1 MPFLGFY
8 TKRAIMN
15 RKIIILIWVLSMLCC
30 VCEKISAQD
39 AMLSAGGS
47 FSSVDGSV
55 AFSVGQFAFHEFS
68 NKDGSVAEGVQHP
81 WEIFTQETVPPN
93 YHLSKVSIKHS
104 TCYNALQNIT
114 VAGDGEQVDIE
125 STAFVEFIAG
135 QSIRF
140 LPGFRAQAGSYVN
153 AYITTTATFCNPVA
167 VSSIVHAEPVV
178 EKCIAFDNYGDVEQ
192 ERFAEKQITLYPNP
206 NNGRFTL
213 QLSNFDSRAQ
223 VMVVNLLGKVMH
235 QAIVTETDY
244 FEIDMLNAPRG
255 VYTVVVSD
263 NETVKTSKMVVY

>member
-1 MPFLGFY
+1 
-8 TKRAIMN
+8 MN

-30 VCEKISAQD
+30 VCGKTSAQE

-68 NKDGSVAEGVQHP
+68 NLNGSVAEGVQHP
-81 WEIFTQETVPPN
+81 WESFVEGTVPLN

-140 LPGFRAQAGSYVN
+140 LPGFHAQAGSYVN
-153 AYITTTATFCNPVA
+153 AYITTTSTFCNPVA
-167 VSSIVHAEPVV
+167 VASIVHSEPLV
-178 EKCIAFDNYGDVEQ
+178 EKSIELENNNDTEHESFS
-192 ERFAEKQITLYPNP
+192 EKQLKLYPNP
-206 NNGRFTL
+206 NNGQFIL
-213 QLSNFDSRAQ
+213 HLSSFDVRTE
-223 VMVVNLLGKVMH
+223 VLVFNLIGKTVH
-235 QAIVTETDY
+235 KATVFNAEQI
-244 FEIDMLNAPRG
+244 EIDMLNAPRG
-255 VYTVVVSD
+255 IYNVVVSD
-263 NETVKTSKMVVY
+263 GLSVENIKMLIY

>member
-1 MPFLGFY
+1 
-8 TKRAIMN
+8 
-15 RKIIILIWVLSMLCC
+15 MLCC
-30 VCEKISAQD
+30 VCGKTSAQE

-68 NKDGSVAEGVQHP
+68 SKDGSFAEGVQHP
-81 WEIFTQETVPPN
+81 WESFIQGSVPLN

-167 VSSIVHAEPVV
+167 VSSIVHSEPVV
-178 EKCIAFDNYGDVEQ
+178 EKSIEVDGFNDFEDES
-192 ERFAEKQITLYPNP
+192 FAEKQLKLYPNP
-206 NNGRFTL
+206 NNGQFML
-213 QLSNFDSRAQ
+213 HLSNFDVRTE
-223 VMVVNLLGKVMH
+223 VIVYNLIGKTVRKATVFNVE
-235 QAIVTETDY
+235 QL
-244 FEIDMLNAPRG
+244 EIDMLSAPRG
-255 VYTVVVSD
+255 IYNVVVSD
-263 NETVKTSKMVVY
+263 GLFVENIKMLIY